1 MPSRNLLDKIVVV
14 DLEATCWQVEPPP
27 GEESEII
34 EIGLCLLD
42 VASGQREFKESM
54 LIRPER
60 STVSAFCTRLTTL
73 TPEDVAAGMD
83 FAEACALLRQEYG
96 GPKRVWASYGD
107 YDRRQLQR
115 QCDERRVP
123 YPFGFTH
130 INIKNLAS
138 LMLRLDHEVSLPQ
151 AFSYFG
157 WELEG
162 TYHRGND
169 DAWNAARLLAVLLW
183 GRR

>member
-42 VASGQREFKESM
+42 VSSGHRKFKQSI
-54 LIRPER
+54 LVRPER
-60 STVSAFCTRLTTL
+60 STVSTFCTRLTTI
-73 TPEDVAAGMD
+73 TAEDVAGGMD
-83 FAEACALLRQEYG
+83 FAEACSLLRQEYG
-96 GPKRVWASYGD
+96 GSRRVWASYGD

-115 QCDERRVP
+115 QCDERGVQ
-123 YPFGFTH
+123 YPFGYTH

-151 AFSYFG
+151 ALSYFG

-162 TYHRGND
+162 TYHRGSD
-169 DAWNAARLLAVLLW
+169 DAWNAARLLSALLW